1 MIMTEERK
9 LFAMYTL
16 PPLPYAF
23 GALEPFIDTETMEI
37 HHDRHHAAYI
47 KNLNDALA
55 TIEGYTAPS
64 IEILLQSLPAIPESI
79 RTKVRN
85 NAGGH
90 YNHSLFWTMMSA
102 PTGQTVQGRLKD
114 AIVSAFGDVSSLQK
128 KVTEVGLARFGSG
141 WVWVVVDQKQLKVMD
156 TPNQDSPIT
165 QNLKPILC
173 IDVWEHAYYLKY
185 QNKRAD
191 YLEAFWNVV
200 NWRTVETLY
209 EKAMT

>member
-1 MIMTEERK
+1 
-9 LFAMYTL
+9 MYTL
-16 PPLPYAF
+16 PVLPYAF
-23 GALEPFIDTETMEI
+23 DALEPFIDKETMEI
-37 HHDRHHAAYI
+37 HHDRHHTAYI

-55 TIEGYTAPS
+55 TIEGYTTPS
-64 IEILLQSLPAIPESI
+64 IEILLQSLGSIPESI

-102 PTGQTVQGRLKD
+102 PKGQTAQGTLKD
-114 AIVSAFGDVSSLQK
+114 AIVSSFGDVSALQK
-128 KVTEVGLARFGSG
+128 KITEVGLARFGSG
-141 WVWVVVDQKQLKVMD
+141 WVWMVVDQKQLKVID
-156 TPNQDSPIT
+156 TPNQDSPVT
-165 QNLKPILC
+165 ENMKPILC

-191 YLEAFWNVV
+191 YLSAFWNVV

-209 EKAMT
+209 ETAMT